1 MKASFLAVKTEPAEI
16 KRLSV
21 HAALAAH
28 DGSTHAALASR
39 DGSTW
44 QSAQKAGNSNL
55 SPLSDFLAWHPGS
68 RQI

>member
-1 MKASFLAVKTEPAEI
+1 MASFLAMKAEPPEN

-28 DGSTHAALASR
+28 DGSTHVALASR

-44 QSAQKAGNSNL
+44 QSAQKAGNSIL
-55 SPLSDFLAWHPGS
+55 SPVSGFLGWHHGS

>member
-1 MKASFLAVKTEPAEI
+1 VQAERTEI

-21 HAALAAH
+21 HAALASH

-39 DGSTW
+39 DGSTR

-55 SPLSDFLAWHPGS
+55 SFLSGFLGWHHD
-68 RQI
+68 RQQI

>member
-1 MKASFLAVKTEPAEI
+1 VKVEPAEI

-21 HAALAAH
+21 HAALAAQ
-28 DGSTHAALASR
+28 DGSTHAALPSR

-55 SPLSDFLAWHPGS
+55 SPLSGFHGWHHGG